1 MGVPQENKSMTACQ
15 VMTCAADYSVLFW
28 DTRPPKGPGQL
39 NFGAKNEKNDKT
51 QIGVPSTFKHLDLSW
66 KPMLKVS
73 YRKSFNFLQSNFF
86 NFVIYAIMT
95 AVSGYEYQ
103 K

>member
-51 QIGVPSTFKHLDLSW
+51 QMGVPSTFKHLDLSW

-73 YRKSFNFLQSNFF
+73 YRKSFNFLQSNFL
-86 NFVIYAIMT
+86 NFVIYAIMA
-95 AVSGYEYQ
+95 AVSDFEH
-103 K
+103 KK